1 MNIHSENKAQVGTFV
16 ISKAG
21 RDKTKGFIVLKV
33 IDDDYVLIADGELRK
48 SDKPK
53 LKKIKH
59 LNLTRMQSETIKE
72 KIEAGDKVSDVQ
84 LKKAIADF
92 SYGKR
97 T

>member
-1 MNIHSENKAQVGTFV
+1 MDVNSENKAQVGTFV

-21 RDKTKGFIVLKV
+21 RDKTKSFIIVKV
-33 IDDDYVLIADGELRK
+33 VDENYVLIADGELRK
-48 SDKPK
+48 AEKPK
-53 LKKIKH
+53 LKKLKH
-59 LNLTRMQSETIKE
+59 LNITRMCSDSIKE